1 MKTASDPR
9 HIKRIKLMQALFSA
23 AFRNK
28 PGSKIL
34 TIWQQKDFLDTLIE
48 KSAPEWPISQIN
60 PVELAIL
67 RLASWELVVDKT
79 TPLRVIIDE
88 AVELAHEFGSDNS
101 PAFINGVL
109 GNLTK
114 HMQKR
119 SAIIQ
124 YLANE
129 WQKQPADIT
138 TDLILAEMSSDETLL
153 ARLQEA
159 LDLTMPEEHLE
170 IITVGDLLEAFDPEE
185 ETHA

>member
-9 HIKRIKLMQALFSA
+9 HIRRIKLMQALFSA
-23 AFRNK
+23 SFREK
-28 PGSKIL
+28 PTSIVAN
-34 TIWQQKDFLDTLIE
+34 IWNSLGVLDPLISN
-48 KSAPEWPISQIN
+48 SAPEWPISQIN
-60 PVELAIL
+60 PLELAIL
-67 RLASWELVVDKT
+67 RLAAWELVVDKT

-101 PAFINGVL
+101 PSFINGVL
-109 GNLTK
+109 GNLVK

-119 SAIIQ
+119 NAIIQ

-138 TDLILAEMSSDETLL
+138 ADLVLSEMSAGETLL

-159 LDLTMPEEHLE
+159 LDLTMPEDHPE

-185 ETHA
+185 EIHA